1 MDFKKLTEK
10 LGDIQYSGPTKN
22 IKTII
27 LQLIDALLTLL

>member
-27 LQLIDALLTLL
+27 LQLIGALLILL